1 MNISLNIIKTNFLFF
16 LLFLGL
22 SCSSV
27 LAQESYIST
36 SEENGS
42 FPLVSKEVT
51 AAIYIDENDFKGVH
65 RVAEDLQKDIERVT
79 GKLPQLL
86 KTFEVTSGTPVI
98 VGTLGKSG
106 LIDQLV
112 QNNKIDVSGIE
123 GKWETFALKV
133 VEDPFPGV
141 EQALVIVGSDKR
153 GAIFGMY
160 DVSREIGV
168 SPWYYWADVP
178 AKRSDVLYVKPGTHS
193 KGTPKVKYRGI
204 FINDEAPALAGWAT
218 ENFGGF
224 TSGFYEH
231 VFELILRMQGNY
243 LWPAMW
249 GRAFYDDDPKNPVLA
264 DEYGVVIGTSHH
276 EPLMRAHDEWRRFG
290 EGEWNYNTN
299 PENLQEFW
307 RGGIERMGDFE
318 SVVTVGMRGD
328 GDEPMA
334 EGTAIELL
342 EKIVEDQRE
351 IIAEV
356 TGKPAE
362 ETPQVWALYKEV
374 QDYYDQ
380 GMRVPDDITLL
391 LADDNWGNIRKLPNP
406 EDEPREGGYGI
417 YYHFDYVGGPRNYK
431 WINTTQISRVWEQ
444 MNLAYEFGADELWIV
459 NVGDIKPMEYPTSF
473 FLDYAWDP
481 EKIDAGDLRSYTED
495 WAARQLPKEY
505 SEEIADILLTYTK
518 YNSRRKPELISP
530 ETYSLT
536 NFNEADRIVKEYR
549 DLEQRAEAIYA
560 QVPEEYKDAYYQLVL
575 FPVKASANLNE
586 LYVSAAKN
594 KLYAAQGRAAANKYA
609 EKTKEFFDK
618 DAELT
623 EQFHTELADGK
634 WNHMMSQTH
643 IGYTYWQQPD
653 QNNMPEVRK
662 IEVPERAEMGVAVQG
677 AKNVIFDRNSSGS
690 LPAFDPFNDQE
701 FYVEI
706 FNKGQKPFQ
715 YKIQN
720 KSDWI
725 EVSEEKGTIEDQKRL
740 LVSVNWEKA
749 PKGMT
754 RGSFQIKGAGKKV
767 TVEVPVNNPQDRNL
781 KGFVESNGYI
791 SMEAANF
798 SENNQVNG
806 RGWQLIPNLGR
817 TGSAM
822 ASYLHAPMQQELSK
836 NNPYLA
842 YNFHNFSSGDA
853 EVEFYLSPTLDFR
866 NQGGLK
872 FAISVDDR
880 EPEVINMHEQTE
892 DNWNTSVANNVT
904 KVRTTINLEPGNHS
918 LKVWA
923 IESGVVVQKIV
934 MRTGENR
941 DSYLGPP
948 ESAKVE

>member
-1 MNISLNIIKTNFLFF
+1 MMMTCNTTKAKFLIF
-16 LLFLGL
+16 LFLGL
-22 SCSSV
+22 SCTSV
-27 LAQESYIST
+27 FAQETYIAT
-36 SEENGS
+36 SEEAGY
-42 FPLVSKEVT
+42 FPLVSEAVS

-79 GKLPQLL
+79 GKLPELIEN
-86 KTFEVTSGTPVI
+86 TDVTSGTPVI
-98 VGTLGKSG
+98 VGTLGKSS
-106 LIDQLV
+106 LIDELV
-112 QNNKIDVSGIE
+112 QNNKIDVSKIE
-123 GKWETFALKV
+123 GKWETFVIQV
-133 VEDPFPGV
+133 VENPFPDV

-153 GAIFGMY
+153 GTIFGMY
-160 DVSREIGV
+160 DVSKEIGV

-178 AKRSDVLYVKPGTHS
+178 AKKSDVLYVQPGTHS

-249 GRAFYDDDPKNPVLA
+249 GRAFYDDDPRNPELA

-307 RGGIERMGDFE
+307 RGGIERMGDYE

-342 EKIVEDQRE
+342 EGIVADQRE
-351 IIAEV
+351 IISEV
-356 TGKPAE
+356 TGKPAA

-374 QDYYDQ
+374 QDYYDE
-380 GMRVPDDITLL
+380 GMRVPEDVTLL

-406 EDEPREGGYGI
+406 DEAPREGGYGI

-444 MNLAYEFGADELWIV
+444 MNMAYEFGADELWIV
-459 NVGDIKPMEYPTSF
+459 NVGDIKPMEFPTSF

-481 EKIDAGDLRSYTED
+481 EKIGAGDLREYTEK
-495 WAARQLPKEY
+495 WAARQLPEKY

-530 ETYSLT
+530 ETYSLR
-536 NFNEADRIVKEYR
+536 NFNEADRIVEEYR
-549 DLEQRAEAIYA
+549 DLEQKAEEIYA
-560 QVPEEYKDAYYQLVL
+560 QISEEYKDAYYQLVL

-594 KLYAAQGRAAANKYA
+594 NLYAEQGRAAANKYA
-609 EKTKEFFDK
+609 EKTEELFQK

-623 EQFHTELADGK
+623 EQYHTELADGK
-634 WNHMMSQTH
+634 WDHMMSQTH

-653 QNNMPEVRK
+653 QNNMPEVGK
-662 IEVPERAEMGVAVQG
+662 IRIPEKAEMGVVAQG
-677 AKNVIFDRNSSGS
+677 AGNVYTRSGATTT
-690 LPAFDPFNDQE
+690 LPTIDLFNDQE
-701 FYVEI
+701 FYVEV
-706 FNKGQKPFQ
+706 FNKGQKSFQ
-715 YKIQN
+715 YKIQ
-720 KSDWI
+720 KKPSWI
-725 EVSEEKGTIEDQKRL
+725 EVSEEKGIVENQKRI

-749 PKGMT
+749 PKGQT
-754 RGSFQIKGAGKKV
+754 RGSFRINGTGKRI
-767 TVEVPVNNPQDRNL
+767 TVEVPINNPENENI

-798 SENNQVNG
+798 SENNKEDES
-806 RGWQLIPNLGR
+806 GWELVPNLGR

-822 ASYLHAPMQQELSK
+822 ASFPNEPTQKELNE

-842 YNFHNFSSGDA
+842 YDFHSFSSGEA

-866 NQGGLK
+866 NQGGLE
-872 FAISVDDR
+872 FAVSINDG
-880 EPEVINMHEQTE
+880 EPQVINMHEQTE
-892 DNWNTSVANNVT
+892 DDWGTSVANNIS
-904 KVRTTINLEPGNHS
+904 KVSTTVDLKPGNHT
-918 LKVWA
+918 LKVYA
-923 IESGVVVQKIV
+923 IESGVVLQKIV
-934 MRTGENR
+934 IKTGE
-941 DSYLGPP
+941 DKESYLGPP

>member
-1 MNISLNIIKTNFLFF
+1 MIPPNNTSGKIIFF
-16 LLFLGL
+16 LLILGIGPSL
-22 SCSSV
+22 F
-27 LAQESYIST
+27 AQESYIYT
-36 SEENGS
+36 SQKGDY
-42 FPLVSKEVT
+42 FPLVSPDKS
-51 AAIYIDENDFKGVH
+51 AAIYIDQGDFKGVH
-65 RVAEDLQKDIERVT
+65 RAAEDLQKDIERVT
-79 GKLPQLL
+79 GKFPELYR
-86 KTFEVTSGTPVI
+86 TAEVSTGTPVI
-98 VGTLGKSG
+98 IGTLGKSS

-112 QNNKIDVSGIE
+112 QNNKIKVSEIE
-123 GKWETFALKV
+123 GKWETFAIQV
-133 VEDPFPGV
+133 VQDPLPGV

-153 GAIFGMY
+153 GTIFGVY
-160 DVSREIGV
+160 DVSKEIGV

-178 AKRSDVLYVKPGTHS
+178 AKKSDVLYVQPGTHT

-249 GRAFYDDDPKNPVLA
+249 GRAFYDDDPQNPVLA
-264 DEYGVVIGTSHH
+264 DEYGMVIGTSHH

-299 PENLQEFW
+299 PEKLQQFW
-307 RGGIERMGDFE
+307 RGGIARMGDYE

-328 GDEPMA
+328 GDEPMT

-342 EKIVEDQRE
+342 ERIVADQRE
-351 IIAEV
+351 IISEV
-356 TGKPAE
+356 TGKPAA

-380 GMRVPDDITLL
+380 GMRVPDDVTLL

-406 EDEPREGGYGI
+406 EDKPREGGYGI
-417 YYHFDYVGGPRNYK
+417 YYHYDYVGGPRNYK
-431 WINTTQISRVWEQ
+431 WINTNQISRVWEQ

-481 EKIDAGDLRSYTED
+481 TKIGARDLRGYTED
-495 WAARQLPKEY
+495 WAARQLPEEY
-505 SEEIADILLTYTK
+505 SEEIADILLTYSK
-518 YNSRRKPELISP
+518 YNSRRKPELLSP

-536 NFNEADRIVKEYR
+536 HFNEAERVVKEYR
-549 DLEQRAEAIYA
+549 DLENRAEAIYKKI
-560 QVPEEYKDAYYQLVL
+560 PEEYKDAYFQIVL

-594 KLYAAQGRAAANKYA
+594 NLYAEQGRAVANKYA
-609 EKTKEFFDK
+609 VKTKELFDK

-623 EQFHTELADGK
+623 DQYHTELADGK

-653 QNNMPEVRK
+653 QNNMPEVHR
-662 IEVPERAEMGVAVQG
+662 IDIPEKAQMGVVAQG
-677 AKNVIFDRNSSGS
+677 SKNVKIDDASVTS
-690 LPAFDPFNDQE
+690 LPVFDPFNDQE
-701 FYVEI
+701 YYVEI

-715 YKIQN
+715 YKIQK
-720 KSDWI
+720 KSSWI
-725 EVSEEKGTIEDQKRL
+725 EVSEEKGIVEDQKRL

-749 PKGMT
+749 PKGQSQ
-754 RGSFQIKGAGKKV
+754 GSFRIKGTGAGI
-767 TVEVPVNNPQDRNL
+767 TVEVPINNPVKEDI

-791 SMEAANF
+791 SIEAANF
-798 SENNQVNG
+798 TKNYQKNG
-806 RGWQLIPNLGR
+806 SGWQLVPNLGR

-822 ASYLHAPMQQELSK
+822 TSFPDEPVQQEISKESPHLSYK
-836 NNPYLA
+836 
-842 YNFHNFSSGDA
+842 FHNLSRGEA
-853 EVEFYLSPTLDFR
+853 EVVFYLSPTLDFR

-872 FAISVDDR
+872 FAFSIDDR
-880 EPEVINMHEQTE
+880 EPQVINMHEQTK

-904 KVRTTINLEPGNHS
+904 KVKTKINLEPGNHT

-923 IESGVVVQKIV
+923 MESGIVLQKILIK
-934 MRTGENR
+934 TGEEKET
-941 DSYLGPP
+941 YLGPP

>member
-1 MNISLNIIKTNFLFF
+1 MKIFQKITKANFLLFLFF
-16 LLFLGL
+16 LGL
-22 SCSSV
+22 NYSSV
-27 LAQESYIST
+27 LAQESYITT
-36 SEENGS
+36 SEENGF
-42 FPLVSKEVT
+42 FPLVSKDVT
-51 AAIYIDENDFKGVH
+51 AAIYVDEDDFKGVH

-79 GKLPQLL
+79 GKLPELS
-86 KTFEVTSGTPVI
+86 KTSEVTSGTPVI
-98 VGTLGKSG
+98 VGTLGKSE

-112 QNNKIDVSGIE
+112 QNSKIDVSGIKD
-123 GKWETFALKV
+123 KWETFTIQV

-178 AKRSDVLYVKPGTHS
+178 AKRSDILFVKPGTHS

-224 TSGFYEH
+224 TSRFYEH

-249 GRAFYDDDPKNPVLA
+249 GRAFYDDDPQNPVLA

-299 PENLQEFW
+299 PQNLQEFW

-328 GDEPMA
+328 GDEPMT

-342 EKIVEDQRE
+342 ERIVDDQRK

-380 GMRVPDDITLL
+380 GMRVPDDVTLL

-406 EDEPREGGYGI
+406 DDAPREGGYGI

-473 FLDYAWDP
+473 FLDFAWDP
-481 EKIDAGDLRSYTED
+481 EKIGAGDLRSYTED

-505 SEEIADILLTYTK
+505 SEEIADVLLTYTK

-530 ETYSLT
+530 ETYSLI

-560 QVPEEYKDAYYQLVL
+560 QIPEKYKDAYFQLVL

-594 KLYAAQGRAAANKYA
+594 KLYAAQGRAVANKYA
-609 EKTKEFFDK
+609 NRTRELFDK

-623 EQFHTELADGK
+623 EQYHTELADGK

-643 IGYTYWQQPD
+643 IGYTYWQQPE

-662 IEVPERAEMGVAVQG
+662 IEVPEKAEMGVGVQG
-677 AKNVIFDRNSSGS
+677 AKNAIFDRNSSGS

-701 FYVEI
+701 FYVEV

-715 YKIQN
+715 YKIQK

-749 PKGMT
+749 PKGVN
-754 RGSFQIKGAGKKV
+754 RGSFQIKGTGNKA
-767 TVEVPVNNPQDRNL
+767 TIEVRVNNPQDENI

-806 RGWQLIPNLGR
+806 RGWQLVPNLGR

-822 ASYLHAPMQQELSK
+822 ASYPNEPTQQELSA
-836 NNPYLA
+836 NNPYLE
-842 YNFHNFSSGDA
+842 YNFHNFSSVEA

-872 FAISVDDR
+872 FAVSVDDR

-892 DNWNTSVANNVT
+892 DGWNTSVANNVT
-904 KVRTTINLEPGNHS
+904 KVKTTINLEPGNHT

-923 IESGVVVQKIV
+923 LESGVVVQKIV
-934 MRTGENR
+934 IKTGEDR
-941 DSYLGPP
+941 ESYLGPP